1 MLLFLISKDPIK
13 TWLIFQSISVT
24 FTHGLCTDLFDY
36 VFFPSLYYT
45 TFTPL
50 CFFPANSNLIFEASN
65 QLANSTAMCPNLL
78 SIWLKEC
85 YCLCDRPQ
93 FLSLIPL
100 TLTLQWQDL
109 CRHYLLPRFVG
120 WRPCQAPLYMYSSL
134 PSVIMELKGHI
145 QHLDGFWKKAKWQ
158 LLGFLLWTQFHCI
171 FLNSVNEKV
180 EYNSTVYS

>member
-1 MLLFLISKDPIK
+1 MLLTKRLQFVYVITKYKFGAFSINTGVLLFLISKDPIK
-13 TWLIFQSISVT
+13 TWLIFQSISVM

-45 TFTPL
+45 TLTPL
-50 CFFPANSNLIFEASN
+50 CFFPANSNPIFEASN
-65 QLANSTAMCPNLL
+65 QLANSTTMCPNLL

-120 WRPCQAPLYMYSSL
+120 
-134 PSVIMELKGHI
+134 
-145 QHLDGFWKKAKWQ
+145 
-158 LLGFLLWTQFHCI
+158 
-171 FLNSVNEKV
+171 
-180 EYNSTVYS
+180 